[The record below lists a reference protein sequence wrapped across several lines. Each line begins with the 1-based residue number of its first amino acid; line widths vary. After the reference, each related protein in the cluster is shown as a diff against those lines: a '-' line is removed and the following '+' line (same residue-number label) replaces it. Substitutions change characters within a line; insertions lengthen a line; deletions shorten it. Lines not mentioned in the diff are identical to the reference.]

1 LPYTTLFRSLRD
13 VLRREGVLD
22 PDRAMEL
29 AGFTNVTSLQTEAPG
44 GEDPGTVVGSDP
56 QPGTQANKGDQIT
69 LLVVGPA

>member
-1 LPYTTLFRSLRD
+1 MSTDSGWNCTPSIVGKT
-13 VLRREGVLD
+13 EAQA
-22 PDRAMEL
+22 RAIL
-29 AGFTNVTSLQTEAPG
+29 TQAGFTNVTSLQTEAPG